1 MTTTGRPST
10 GRLRRRRD
18 AAASRTAILTAARAC
33 FSEDS
38 YERVGVRD
46 IATRAGVT
54 AALVIRY
61 FGSKERLFA
70 EALRWDLR
78 DLGLAELLVGD
89 LEQLGARLA
98 RYVVLE
104 APPGPFLT
112 IVRVAPNAQAAA
124 VVREITEEEFTV
136 PLARRLA
143 GDHAALRASI
153 RASIVTALLLGLA
166 VRYHVLQDGPATV
179 SEGEAVVAL
188 VAPALQSYLTG

>member
-1 MTTTGRPST
+1 MTTTDRQST
-10 GRLRRRRD
+10 GRFRRPRN

-33 FSEDS
+33 FSGDS

-46 IATRAGVT
+46 IATCAGVT

-78 DLGLAELLVGD
+78 DLGLAELLAGD

-124 VVREITEEEFTV
+124 LVREITEEEFTV

-143 GDHAALRASI
+143 GEHAALRASN
-153 RASIVTALLLGLA
+153 VTAMLLGLA
-166 VRYHVLQDGPATV
+166 VRYHVLQDGPASV

-188 VAPALQSYLTG
+188 VAPALQCYLTG

>member
-1 MTTTGRPST
+1 MTTTGRRST
-10 GRLRRRRD
+10 GRSRRPRD
-18 AAASRTAILTAARAC
+18 ATASRAALLTAARAC

-46 IATRAGVT
+46 IAARAGVT

-70 EALRWDLR
+70 EALRRDLR
-78 DLGLAELLVGD
+78 DLGLAELLAGD

-104 APPGPFLT
+104 APPGPLLT
-112 IVRVAPNAQAAA
+112 IIRAAPNAQAAA
-124 VVREITEEEFTV
+124 LVREITDEEFTV
-136 PLARRLA
+136 SLARRLA
-143 GDHAALRASI
+143 GEHAALRASV
-153 RASIVTALLLGLA
+153 VTALVLGLA
-166 VRYHVLQDGPATV
+166 VRYHVLQDGPATA

>member
-1 MTTTGRPST
+1 MTTTARRST
-10 GRLRRRRD
+10 GRSRRPRD
-18 AAASRTAILTAARAC
+18 AAASRAAILTAARAC

-46 IATRAGVT
+46 IAARAGVT

-70 EALRWDLR
+70 EALRRDLG
-78 DLGLAELLVGD
+78 DLGLAELLQVPGQ
-89 LEQLGARLA
+89 QLGARLA

-104 APPGPFLT
+104 APPGPLLT
-112 IVRVAPNAQAAA
+112 ILRAAPNAQAAA
-124 VVREITEEEFTV
+124 LVREITDEEFTV

-143 GDHAALRASI
+143 GEHAALRASV
-153 RASIVTALLLGLA
+153 VTALLLGLA
-166 VRYHVLQDGPATV
+166 VRYHVLQNGPSTV

-188 VAPALQSYLTG
+188 LAPALQSYLTG